1 MELKGKGVLITG
13 GGTGIG
19 RGIALALAREGCKV
33 AISGRRIELLRETSA
48 LVKSQPPIQ
57 IFQADVADR
66 KSVERLFAWAAN
78 EIGPI
83 HILIT
88 SAGINVKRRSP
99 AQLAPEDW
107 DRILQINATGTFNSI
122 YQVLPQMRERREGLI
137 INISSIA
144 GKRANTL
151 SGVAYIASK
160 FAMTA
165 LGTTLGLEEAKNGI
179 RITNFYPGEVDT
191 PILNERPQLLS
202 AEHRATILQPE
213 DVAAAVLMVA
223 RLPAHAHVPELV
235 IKPTSQFYA

>member
-165 LGTTLGLEEAKNGI
+165 LGTTLGLEEAKHGI
-179 RITNFYPGEVDT
+179 RITNLYPGEVDT

>member
-179 RITNFYPGEVDT
+179 RITNLYPGEVDT

>member
-122 YQVLPQMRERREGLI
+122 YQVLPQMRERHEGLI

-144 GKRANTL
+144 GKRAFPL
-151 SGVAYIASK
+151 AGVAYTASK

-179 RITNFYPGEVDT
+179 RITNLYPGEVDT
-191 PILNERPQLLS
+191 PILNERPQPLS